1 MLPTAVMVAQ
11 GQHYRL
17 HRYYIEE
24 EEREREG
31 VVQPEDSAAGRQKTG
46 LLVSVST
53 NNIDWSIV
61 RMYALFKVCVSDF
74 F

>member
-17 HRYYIEE
+17 HMYYIEE

-31 VVQPEDSAAGRQKTG
+31 WSSLRTL
-46 LLVSVST
+46 LLVG
-53 NNIDWSIV
+53 
-61 RMYALFKVCVSDF
+61 RKQAF
-74 F
+74 